1 MAQFTRRTMLAAA
14 DMMAQ
19 RGHTAIDRF
28 LLEAR
33 A

>member
-1 MAQFTRRTMLAAA
+1 MLAAA

-19 RGHTAIDRF
+19 WGHTAIDRF